1 MKLVCLK
8 ICVFYFMFLPRE
20 IFPLPKILGNI
31 LFVKFNVSM
40 IIRDR
45 QSLGSEG
52 VFMSSAKMVNSV
64 TFRIALKAVGKNS
77 KSTGSKIISQL
88 CKIQGCSMNYMK
100 DFTDLKEYKQ
110 QQCET
115 VCQKDT
121 KAGRLLSSRS
131 AWDRVVQVWLEW

>member
-1 MKLVCLK
+1 
-8 ICVFYFMFLPRE
+8 MFL
-20 IFPLPKILGNI
+20 LSTLLGNVVLAKVHDSVI
-31 LFVKFNVSM
+31 IRNSMIAGSKNVSGHTM
-40 IIRDR
+40 
-45 QSLGSEG
+45 
-52 VFMSSAKMVNSV
+52 
-64 TFRIALKAVGKNS
+64 TFKTALKAVGKNS

-121 KAGRLLSSRS
+121 KAGRFLSSRS

>member
-1 MKLVCLK
+1 MK

-88 CKIQGCSMNYMK
+88 CKI
-100 DFTDLKEYKQ
+100 
-110 QQCET
+110 
-115 VCQKDT
+115 
-121 KAGRLLSSRS
+121 
-131 AWDRVVQVWLEW
+131 